1 MAGFDTYTQL
11 RQAEDVVDEIYNISP
26 IDNPVCSMSRTT
38 RATGKIHE
46 WTEDALQATGKNAAV
61 EGAAAGDDNSQPVVE
76 LQNYCQIMT
85 KVAEVTGTLEVVDK
99 YGRDSEM
106 AYQLELRYGEL
117 ANDEESAVAGDAGG
131 TGRQTAVAGDGSTA
145 REMASIYA
153 QVDAGNIVDSATS
166 TTTADLETD
175 LLAAHLNCYTAGGN
189 PGYAVTDP
197 LTAGYFATFGLS
209 AGRSRDIRNE
219 KTLVNVIDLYVSTYG
234 ELDVVLDRNMSQT
247 NNAILLLDFN
257 YLATPVLRATRDW
270 PIAKLGD
277 SDKRQI
283 LRESTFAVLN
293 TKAHA
298 IVDNVPKTLTAP

>member
-11 RQAEDVVDEIYNISP
+11 RAEEDVQDEIYNISP
-26 IDNPVCSMSRTT
+26 IDNPVCSMSRSI

-46 WTEDALQATGKNAAV
+46 WTEDSLQAAVKNAQI
-61 EGAAAGDDNSQPVVE
+61 EGAAAGDDQSTPVVE
-76 LQNYCQIMT
+76 LSNYCQIMT
-85 KVAEVTGTLEVVDK
+85 KVAEITGTQEDIAK

-117 ANDEESAVAGDAGG
+117 ANDEETAVVGNPGG
-131 TGRQTAVAGDGSTA
+131 TGRQVAVAGDSSTA

-153 QVDAGNIVDSATS
+153 QVDSGNIVTSAPA
-166 TTTADLETD
+166 TTIPILEAE
-175 LLAAHLNCYTAGGN
+175 LLEAHLAAYNAGAN
-189 PGYAVTDP
+189 PGYVVTDP
-197 LTAGYFATFGLS
+197 SSAGYFAGFALS
-209 AGRSRDIRNE
+209 AGRERDFATGR
-219 KTLVNVIDLYVSTYG
+219 TLVHVIDLYVSTYG
-234 ELDVVLDRNMSQT
+234 ELSVVLDRNMTQT
-247 NNAILLLDFN
+247 SNAMLLLDFN
-257 YLATPVLRATRDW
+257 YLATPVLRPTRDW

-298 IVDNVPKTLTAP
+298 ILDAVPADLAQT